1 MSLKSS
7 KSVVNSAIKKILP
20 VRLKSNGTLFFFDR
34 QFATLLPDLVLIER
48 YIFNSFF
55 ILCSLIVCSV
65 SLREVYFSSIVC
77 SVSEQG
83 SAPAGARPLGTPP
96 NQLSPTAPASW
107 GVPSPASFKYALRN
121 ISYMHS
127 FKISKISSRDNLLQQ
142 PPVRTVDSAIAL

>member
-65 SLREVYFSSIVC
+65 SLREVYFSSIVY

-83 SAPAGARPLGTPP
+83 SAPAGARPLGTPA
-96 NQLSPTAPASW
+96 NQLSPTARLL
-107 GVPSPASFKYALRN
+107 GVFRRPQALN
-121 ISYMHS
+121 THYEIFLICTHS
-127 FKISKISSRDNLLQQ
+127 KFQKFPHEITSCSSRL
-142 PPVRTVDSAIAL
+142 